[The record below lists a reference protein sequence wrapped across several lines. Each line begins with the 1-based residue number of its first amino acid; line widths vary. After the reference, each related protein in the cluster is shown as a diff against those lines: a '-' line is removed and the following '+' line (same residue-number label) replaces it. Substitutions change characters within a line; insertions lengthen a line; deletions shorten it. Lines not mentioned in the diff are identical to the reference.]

1 MINATQLRNGM
12 IIIYE
17 GSLYRVTAVK
27 HLTPGKGHG
36 FMQTKLKNMRTG
48 VGTEHKFRSDDRVD
62 RATLE
67 SREMQYL
74 YAEDDR
80 HTFMDTESYEQTE
93 FSSEE
98 VGDIL
103 PYLLPTHLVNVDLF
117 EGSPVGVGMASA
129 VELEVVETEPSM
141 KGATASASYKPARL
155 ETGVTVQVPP
165 FIQIG
170 DRIRVDPSEGKYI
183 ERAK

>member
-12 IIIYE
+12 IIIYDND
-17 GSLYRVTAVK
+17 LYRVTAVK

-36 FMQTKLKNMRTG
+36 FMQTKLRNLKTG
-48 VGTEHKFRSDDRVD
+48 VGTEHKFRSEDRVD

-93 FSSEE
+93 LTSDE

-103 PYLLPTHLVNVDLF
+103 PYLLPTQVVNVELY
-117 EGSPVGVGMASA
+117 EGSPVGVTLASA
-129 VELEVVETEPSM
+129 VELEVVETEPFHE
-141 KGATASASYKPARL
+141 GRHRLGFLQARHA
-155 ETGVTVQVPP
+155 
-165 FIQIG
+165 G
-170 DRIRVDPSEGKYI
+170 DRRHGPGAAVHSDRRPDSGGSV
-183 ERAK
+183 